1 MYIKTKHVA
10 SVLALATTIC
20 LCAGCA
26 NTTRNASVENLV
38 NNIETLANTRYTGVQ
53 EDTEKLLNKTFKE
66 PLASQIREGLSANN
80 NFITVDIS
88 EEESNGLLDE
98 HLVKYKDRY
107 GFFIDTLNTEGEDV
121 YIIVGD
127 TLRKYNLSDYGVV
140 ESFKGNPNYQV
151 TVRSYN
157 YYDDGTLMV
166 EMEHGFEPSVSLED
180 WLKDNPDKEE
190 IDYYDEFY
198 NSGDGS
204 DLIQTYKFTVTQDRK
219 ISDVSDKS
227 LFIGN

>member
-53 EDTEKLLNKTFKE
+53 ENTEKLLNKTFEE

-166 EMEHGFEPSVSLED
+166 EMEHGFEPSISLED
-180 WLKDNPDKEE
+180 WLKDNPDKDE
-190 IDYYDEFY
+190 IYYYDEFY
-198 NSGDGS
+198 SSGNGS
-204 DLIQTYKFTVTQDRK
+204 DLIQTYKFTVTQDGK